1 MIKLIAKLYLYLLN
15 KIKAFK
21 ARMQKI
27 VFAKYGQNVYVGYDS
42 EFTYKNIFI
51 GNNVYIGS
59 HASFI
64 SAISKIVIG
73 NNIMF
78 GPNVTI
84 RGGNHRI
91 DVVGKFMFNV
101 KEKLPEN
108 DQDVYIKDD
117 VWIGCN
123 VTVLK
128 GVTIGKGAIVA
139 AGALV
144 TKSVPPYA
152 IVGGNPAKVIKY
164 RFSETQ
170 IKKHEEILYKK
181 NQ

>member
-1 MIKLIAKLYLYLLN
+1 M
-15 KIKAFK
+15 
-21 ARMQKI
+21 
-27 VFAKYGQNVYVGYDS
+27 GYDCD
-42 EFTYKNIFI
+42 FTHKNIFL

-64 SAISKIVIG
+64 STISKIIIG

-84 RGGNHRI
+84 RGGTHRI
-91 DVVGKFMFNV
+91 DIVGKFMFEI
-101 KEKLPEN
+101 KEKLPDN
-108 DQDVYIKDD
+108 DQDVLIMDD

-128 GVTIGKGAIVA
+128 GVTIGKGAVVA
-139 AGALV
+139 AGALI

-164 RFSETQ
+164 RFTDSQ
-170 IKKHEEILYKK
+170 IKKHEEILY
-181 NQ
+181 

>member
-1 MIKLIAKLYLYLLN
+1 MIKNIAKLFLFFLKKL
-15 KIKAFK
+15 KAFK
-21 ARMQKI
+21 ARLQKLL
-27 VFAKYGQNVYVGYDS
+27 FAKYGQNVYVGYDC
-42 EFTYKNIFI
+42 EFTYKNIFL
-51 GNNVYIGS
+51 GNNVYIGRR
-59 HASFI
+59 ASFI

-91 DVVGKFMFNV
+91 DVVGKYMFDVND
-101 KEKLPEN
+101 KLPEN
-108 DQDVYIKDD
+108 DQDVFIEDD

-123 VTVLK
+123 AIVLK
-128 GVTIGKGAIVA
+128 GVTIGRGAVVA

-152 IVGGNPAKVIKY
+152 IVGGNPARIIKY
-164 RFSETQ
+164 RFSESQ
-170 IKKHEEILYKK
+170 IKKHEEILYPS
-181 NQ
+181 N

>member
-1 MIKLIAKLYLYLLN
+1 MIKIIAKVFLFFIN
-15 KIKAFK
+15 KLKAFK

-27 VFAKYGQNVYVGYDS
+27 LIAKYGQNVYVGYDC
-42 EFTYKNIFI
+42 EFTYKNIFL

-64 SAISKIVIG
+64 SVISKIVIG

-91 DVVGKFMFNV
+91 DVVGKYMFEV

-108 DQDVYIKDD
+108 DEDVVIEDD

-123 VTVLK
+123 ATVLK
-128 GVTIGKGAIVA
+128 GVTIGRGAVVA
-139 AGALV
+139 AGAIV
-144 TKSVPPYA
+144 TKSVRPYA
-152 IVGGNPAKVIKY
+152 IVGGNPAKLIKY
-164 RFSETQ
+164 RFSENQ
-170 IKKHEEILYKK
+170 IRKHEEILY
-181 NQ
+181 QE